1 MKRQSFRSLA
11 ALLALSLAVGLTAC
25 AGGQSAAERL
35 PQNVG
40 FVVANKQLNF
50 SKEMVEGFQSG
61 VAQVG
66 GVQEEAVGPDIVDG
80 AKQLQMFQDLTGTAK
95 GGISVFTL
103 SPELFAGPLADAV
116 HSGIPVIAVD
126 SPPLPASNVSLF
138 VGNDNYELGR
148 MLADLVIA
156 KMPADATGR
165 IVIGTSSPGVP
176 VLALRARGIRDEI
189 KAKLPGVTP
198 FGPLDTKQEVAAN
211 QAAWRTLVKVN
222 PHALA
227 FIGTGDADGWNLA
240 KIRRSTKGK
249 WLAGAFDLDPK
260 SLAAVKQGD
269 LVLVSPEH
277 FIKGAVA
284 GRLQAQHTKDGKPLP
299 EGWIYT
305 PGLAVNRDNIDKV
318 LARQASPQAKAAGLA
333 AEIDK
338 IVAGSAH
345 PRPLKD
351 VG

>member
-1 MKRQSFRSLA
+1 MKRRPFLCLA
-11 ALLALSLAVGLTAC
+11 APLALGIAAGLNGC
-25 AGGQSAAERL
+25 AGGQSAAKSL
-35 PQNVG
+35 PRNVG

-50 SKEMVEGFQSG
+50 SKEMIEGFQIG

-66 GVQEEAVGPDIVDG
+66 GVQDEVDGPDIVDG
-80 AKQLQMFQDLTGTAK
+80 AKQLQIFQDLTGTAK

-116 HSGIPVIAVD
+116 RSGIPVIAVD
-126 SPPLPASNVSLF
+126 SPPLPASGVTLF
-138 VGNDNYELGR
+138 VGNDNYELGK

-156 KMPADATGR
+156 ELPADATGR

-211 QAAWRTLVKVN
+211 EAAWRTLVKVN
-222 PHALA
+222 PQALA

-240 KIRRSTKGK
+240 KIRRGTNGT

-260 SLAAVKQGD
+260 SLAAVKRGD

-277 FIKGAVA
+277 FIKGEVA
-284 GRLQAQHTKDGKPLP
+284 GRLQAQHAKDGKPLP

-305 PGLAVNRDNIDKV
+305 PGLAVNRDNIDEV
-318 LARQASPQAKAAGLA
+318 VTRQASPQAKAAGLA

-338 IVAGSAH
+338 IMAGSAH
-345 PRPLKD
+345 PRPLED